1 MQTFSIGLATMLA
14 AACAMQGITFLGAF
28 IPPGV
33 VAIATLLLVG
43 YAISLWVQY
52 LKDLRLR
59 VFHAA
64 KALHESSKEFG
75 FLLHDELLRAE
86 LDLRPE
92 DRNDLQTVLY
102 RVEQFVP
109 VVGAVAGIAL
119 ELL

>member
-1 MQTFSIGLATMLA
+1 MLA
-14 AACAMQGITFLGAF
+14 AACATQGIIFLGAY

-33 VAIATLLLVG
+33 LVIATLIVVG
-43 YAISLWVQY
+43 YAIALWVQY
-52 LKDLRLR
+52 LKELRLR
-59 VFHAA
+59 LFHAA

-75 FLLHDELLRAE
+75 FMLHDELLRAE

-92 DRNDLQTVLY
+92 DRNDLQTMLY